1 MQEEDDVLRETSLKD
16 IQKVGMGKDPNSM
29 AVLVAG
35 SPFVEI
41 SVADYPMD
49 QLGAFFQ
56 KISK

>member
-35 SPFVEI
+35 SAFVEI